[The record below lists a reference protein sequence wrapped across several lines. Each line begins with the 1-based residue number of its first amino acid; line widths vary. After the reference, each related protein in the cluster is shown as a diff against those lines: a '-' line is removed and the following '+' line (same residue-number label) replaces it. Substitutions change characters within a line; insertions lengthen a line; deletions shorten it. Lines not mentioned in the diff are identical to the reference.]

1 MRILVVEDHPLLGQ
15 SITQGLRE
23 EGYAVDYVT
32 NGGEAIHLAQAQ
44 LYDGI
49 VLDVLL
55 PQVDGW
61 TVLQTLRRKSIQ
73 TPILCLTALGS
84 VEDRV
89 RGLQLGSD
97 DYLVKPF
104 EWNEF
109 LARVQAIIRRGHN
122 KTSSLLTV
130 GDLEV
135 DTASKLVRRAGKR
148 IDLTAREYTL
158 LEFLA
163 HRCDHV
169 VSRQEIC
176 EHLYDRNEN
185 TTTNVVDVYIRY
197 LRLKVDQGFET
208 KLIHTHRGQGYMLSL
223 NPD

>member
-15 SITQGLRE
+15 SISDGLRE
-23 EGYAVDYVT
+23 EGYAVDHVT
-32 NGGEAIHLAQAQ
+32 DGGEALQFAQMRP
-44 LYDGI
+44 YDGI
-49 VLDVLL
+49 ILDVLL
-55 PQVDGW
+55 PGVDGW
-61 TVLQTLRRKSIQ
+61 TVIQTLRRKSVQ

-104 EWNEF
+104 AWNEL
-109 LARVQAIIRRGHN
+109 LARVQAIIRRGHS
-122 KTSSLLTV
+122 KTSSVITV

-135 DTASKLVRRAGKR
+135 DTARKSVRRAGKR
-148 IDLTAREYTL
+148 IDLTAREFTL
-158 LEFLA
+158 LEYLV
-163 HRCDHV
+163 HRANHV

-176 EHLYDRNEN
+176 EHLYDQNDI

-197 LRLKVDQGFET
+197 LRLKVDEGFDS
-208 KLIHTHRGQGYMLSL
+208 KLIHTHRGQGYMLSTNL
-223 NPD
+223 D

>member
-15 SITQGLRE
+15 SITDGLRE
-23 EGYAVDYVT
+23 EGYAVDHVLD
-32 NGGEAIHLAQAQ
+32 GSEALHLAETRP
-44 LYDGI
+44 YDGI
-49 VLDVLL
+49 VLDILL
-55 PQVDGW
+55 PQTDGW
-61 TVLQTLRRKSIQ
+61 SVLQTLRRKSIK
-73 TPILCLTALGS
+73 TPVLCLSALGS

-104 EWNEF
+104 AWNEF
-109 LARVQAIIRRGHN
+109 LARMQSVIRRGHC
-122 KTSSLLTV
+122 KASPMITV

-135 DTASKLVRRAGKR
+135 DTARKLVRRAGKR

-163 HRCDHV
+163 HRADHV
-169 VSRQEIC
+169 LSRQEIC
-176 EHLYDRNEN
+176 DHLYDQNEI

-197 LRLKVDQGFET
+197 LRLKIDEGFET
-208 KLIHTHRGQGYMLSL
+208 KLIHTHRGQGYMLSA
-223 NPD
+223 NPE

>member
-15 SITQGLRE
+15 SITDGLRE
-23 EGYAVDYVT
+23 EGYAVDHVT
-32 NGGEAIHLAQAQ
+32 DGGDALHLAQARP
-44 LYDGI
+44 YDGI

-61 TVLQTLRRKSIQ
+61 TVLQTLRRKSID
-73 TPILCLTALGS
+73 TPVLCLTALGS

-104 EWNEF
+104 AWTEF
-109 LARVQAIIRRGHN
+109 LARVQAIIRRGHS
-122 KTSSLLTV
+122 KSSPLITV

-135 DTASKLVRRAGKR
+135 DTAKKGVRRAGKR
-148 IDLTAREYTL
+148 IELTAREYTL

-163 HRCDHV
+163 HRCDQV

-176 EHLYDRNEN
+176 DHLYDQNEV

-197 LRLKVDQGFET
+197 LRLKIDEPFDS
-208 KLIHTHRGQGYMLSL
+208 KLIHTHRGQGYMLSA
-223 NPD
+223 NPE